1 MGNLVS
7 IFLICICSV
16 VNMLVS
22 FLVFLIPISAATPEP
37 EPEDE
42 YEMMVGACVTANGQR
57 PTRYIW
63 KTDQFTDS
71 PPDMMTDFLTDAEC
85 RAKCTDNDLCT
96 GYECSSKDNT
106 KSVCKIM
113 LERGELSGDPTV
125 YSGDELA
132 CYQKKNFDKKLSDF
146 VKMGEGRCTVNGELP
161 KVLKIFA
168 SKLNCK
174 KQCDFFDNCYGYNW
188 SEESDKPGYCWLWLD
203 GPIDGTDGIT
213 EGQYGVEY
221 GNCKKKL
228 PINMRQIVATRDAS
242 RHNIIVGA
250 VGIGLVSAAAVL
262 VWNFKKGGL
271 REDLKTLI

>member
-71 PPDMMTDFLTDAEC
+71 PPNMMTDFLTDAEC
-85 RAKCTDNDLCT
+85 RA
-96 GYECSSKDNT
+96 E
-106 KSVCKIM
+106 
-113 LERGELSGDPTV
+113 
-125 YSGDELA
+125 
-132 CYQKKNFDKKLSDF
+132 
-146 VKMGEGRCTVNGELP
+146 CTVNGELP

-188 SEESDKPGYCWLWLD
+188 SEELDKPGYCWLWLE
-203 GPIDGTDGIT
+203 GPIDGSDGIT

-228 PINMRQIVATRDAS
+228 PINMRHIVATVDAS